1 MFRYQLRT
9 IFSVRDY
16 ISLKTIQYAFEA
28 ELIEKSSRFISS
40 FVPID
45 DFEASLQ
52 ELKVAH
58 PKASH
63 HVTAFRTI
71 DDNNQIA
78 ESAKDDGEPAGTSGM
93 PVLKTLIGADLID
106 VGMIVTRYFGGTKLG
121 TGGLARAYAG
131 ASNLAIQKANLVEWK
146 RIARLEYETSFAN
159 SSEVE
164 RQIKLAN
171 LNVLDRDFN
180 AQGVVFQLEG
190 AEDDL
195 QAFQMSLSN

>member
-1 MFRYQLRT
+1 M
-9 IFSVRDY
+9 
-16 ISLKTIQYAFEA
+16 SLKTIEHAFEA
-28 ELIEKSSRFISS
+28 ELVEKGSRFIAS
-40 FVPID
+40 FVPIA
-45 DFEASLQ
+45 DFEALLQ
-52 ELKVAH
+52 ALRTEH

-93 PVLKTLIGADLID
+93 PVLKTLIGANLID

-131 ASNLAIQKANLVEWK
+131 ASNLAIQKADLVEWK

-190 AEDDL
+190 AEEDL
-195 QAFQMSLSN
+195 QMFQMALGN

>member
-1 MFRYQLRT
+1 LSF
-9 IFSVRDY
+9 
-16 ISLKTIQYAFEA
+16 KTIEQPFEA
-28 ELIEKSSRFISS
+28 ELIEKGSRFIASI
-40 FVPID
+40 VPIAN
-45 DFEASLQ
+45 FEN
-52 ELKVAH
+52 ELEKLRRLH

-63 HVTAFRTI
+63 HVTAFRSI
-71 DDNNQIA
+71 ADNNQIT
-78 ESAKDDGEPAGTSGM
+78 ESAKDDGEPAGTSGV
-93 PVLKTLIGADLID
+93 PVLKTLIGANLIN

-131 ASNLAIQKANLVEWK
+131 ASNLSIQKADLVEWK
-146 RIARLEYETSFAN
+146 RISKLEYETSFAN

-164 RQIKLAN
+164 RQIRLAN

-195 QAFQMSLSN
+195 QAFQTALGY